1 MLAKGIIMK
10 DTPIDPISDV
20 CFSKLNE
27 FINGDKNVY
36 LVVGGIG
43 DLLLLLAVC
52 YNNEKAHIVC
62 IANDESSQFSQKFLD
77 YFNLKYIFYENK
89 DYNCRRYFYD
99 IVTNHPNFTLSA
111 HLAEKC
117 NYNDWINIDKYKNRL
132 ATETNWFDLIG
143 IKKRDKKYVIIC
155 PSASRKCE
163 YRKRHLSIEEYNV
176 IVKIYLEKDYEVIT
190 ASSKK
195 DFDIYKIYPNEN
207 CYWLTDSEL
216 INHKGVSQE
225 IDFKTFLQTIIS
237 CDDIVSTDT
246 WIKTFMTL
254 CGKPCHVI
262 KTRFN
267 SQYKDIGNEP
277 ADNIFLNTEIWPKLK
292 IHTYEDFIEY
302 IKCLPKEL

>member
-1 MLAKGIIMK
+1 MNSN
-10 DTPIDPISDV
+10 PIDPMSDV

-36 LVVGGIG
+36 LTLGGIG

-52 YNNEKAHIVC
+52 CNNEKAHIVC

-77 YFNLKYIFYENK
+77 YFNLKYIFYKHVKGHEFIRNLYNK
-89 DYNCRRYFYD
+89 
-99 IVTNHPNFTLSA
+99 IIIHPNFNLSA
-111 HLAEKC
+111 HLPD
-117 NYNDWINIDKYKNRL
+117 NFDWNDWINIDKYKNRL
-132 ATETNWFDLIG
+132 VTETNWLNLIG

-176 IVKIYLEKDYEVIT
+176 IVKMYLEKDYEVIT

-195 DFDIYKIYPNEN
+195 DFDIYKIYPDEN
-207 CYWLTDSEL
+207 CCWLTDSEL
-216 INHKGVSQE
+216 INHKGVSQQ
-225 IDFKTFLQTIIS
+225 INFNTFLQTIIS

-246 WIKTFMTL
+246 WIKTFMAL
-254 CGKPCHVI
+254 CGKSAHVI

-277 ADNIFLNTEIWPKLK
+277 ADNIFLNKDFWPKLK

-302 IKCLPKEL
+302 IK

>member
-1 MLAKGIIMK
+1 MNSN
-10 DTPIDPISDV
+10 PIDPMSDV

-36 LVVGGIG
+36 LTLGGIG

-52 YNNEKAHIVC
+52 CNNKKAHIVC

-77 YFNLKYIFYENK
+77 YFNLKYIFYKHVKGHEFIRNLYNK
-89 DYNCRRYFYD
+89 
-99 IVTNHPNFTLSA
+99 IIIHPNFNLSA
-111 HLAEKC
+111 HLPD
-117 NYNDWINIDKYKNRL
+117 NFDWNDWINIDKYKNRL
-132 ATETNWFDLIG
+132 VTETNWLNLIG

-176 IVKIYLEKDYEVIT
+176 IVKMYLEKDYEVIT

-195 DFDIYKIYPNEN
+195 DFDIYKIYPDEN
-207 CYWLTDSEL
+207 CCWLTDSEL
-216 INHKGVSQE
+216 INHKGVSQQ
-225 IDFKTFLQTIIS
+225 INFNTFLQTIIS

-246 WIKTFMTL
+246 WIKTFMAL

-277 ADNIFLNTEIWPKLK
+277 ADNIFLNKDFWPKLK

-302 IKCLPKEL
+302 IK

>member
-1 MLAKGIIMK
+1 MNH
-10 DTPIDPISDV
+10 TPIDPMSDV

-36 LVVGGIG
+36 LVLGGVG

-52 YNNEKAHIVC
+52 YNNEKAHIVFL
-62 IANDESSQFSQKFLD
+62 ANDESSQFSQKFLD
-77 YFNLKYIFYENK
+77 YFNLKYIFYKHVKGHEFIRNLYNK
-89 DYNCRRYFYD
+89 T
-99 IVTNHPNFTLSA
+99 ITHPNFNLSA
-111 HLAEKC
+111 HLPD
-117 NYNDWINIDKYKNRL
+117 NFDWNDWINIDKYKNRL
-132 ATETNWFDLIG
+132 VTETNWLNLIG

-176 IVKIYLEKDYEVIT
+176 IVKMYLEKDYEVIT

-195 DFDIYKIYPNEN
+195 DFDVYKIYPHEN
-207 CYWLTDSEL
+207 CYWLTDSEF
-216 INHKGVSQE
+216 INHKGVIQE
-225 IDFKTFLQTIIS
+225 INFNTFLQTIIS

-246 WIKTFMTL
+246 WIKTFMAL
-254 CGKPCHVI
+254 CGKSAHVI

-277 ADNIFLNTEIWPKLK
+277 ADNIFLNTEIWQKLK